1 MAWDDATS
9 KTLLETGPVAPRSFE
24 PLDVDD
30 IPFSFESDSTAWSFR
45 TFIAWEATLE
55 PLWVA
60 EWDFGPSQV
69 VSSDAVAAY
78 NNGFNNGLA
87 IGVNIKH

>member
-9 KTLLETGPVAPRSFE
+9 KSLLEAGPVAPRSFE
-24 PLDVDD
+24 GLEADD
-30 IPFSFESDSTAWSFR
+30 IPFVFEADSTAWSFR
-45 TFIAWEATLE
+45 TFEAWQDTLE
-55 PLWVA
+55 PVWVG
-60 EWDFGPSQV
+60 EWDLGPTQI
-69 VSSDAVAAY
+69 VSGDSVTAY